1 MATYKLKKNVAN
13 AKSFRY
19 KGKKFDPLTI
29 DQKALKKLFNDGFEY
44 VTEVKKP
51 AKKAVKNDE
60 TQKDNNGESN

>member
-13 AKSFRY
+13 AKSFRHN
-19 KGKKFDPLTI
+19 GKKYNPLTI
-29 DQKALKKLFNDGFEY
+29 DQKALKELFNDGFEY
-44 VTEVKKP
+44 VLEVKKP